1 MDDFFIFVRTLIQ
14 LIMKKHTA
22 ILLFVLFTT
31 VLFAQKKE
39 KIKGSK
45 TVTVEQR
52 AVGNFEAL
60 LVEDNLE
67 VHLERGEKTELK
79 IESDDNLHDIIS
91 MDLSDNTLRIYT
103 TKQATNY
110 KKIIVRVTYT
120 KDLNLITAKDE
131 ATVNAIQ
138 ELLLNTITLKAHDE
152 SKLFLNVNTKDFL
165 LQADDKSKTELNLKS
180 ENTTLELSKNSSLKA
195 LVNTT
200 DLKVDLYQ
208 KSDATLEGTAVNAM
222 LRLDN
227 NASFTG
233 NKFTTKNADITTES
247 YTNCSLFVETTV
259 IIDAANKSEIQ
270 LLGSPKIEIRKFA
283 DEAKLIKKLK

>member
-1 MDDFFIFVRTLIQ
+1 MKKYTLI
-14 LIMKKHTA
+14 LLLLLSTA
-22 ILLFVLFTT
+22 LTL
-31 VLFAQKKE
+31 AQKKE

-45 TVTVEQR
+45 SVTVEQR
-52 AVGNFEAL
+52 EVGNFDAL
-60 LVEDNLE
+60 VIEDNLE
-67 VHLERGEKTELK
+67 VHLQRGERTELK
-79 IESDDNLHDIIS
+79 IEADDNLHDIIS
-91 MDLSDNTLRIYT
+91 LDLSDNTLRIYT

-120 KDLNLITAKDE
+120 KDLNLITSKDE
-131 ATVNAIQ
+131 STVNAIQ
-138 ELLLNTITLKAHDE
+138 ELLLNTITLKAHDA

-180 ENTTLELSKNSSLKA
+180 ENATIELSKNSSLKA
-195 LVNTT
+195 LVITT
-200 DLKVDLYQ
+200 DLKVDMYQ
-208 KSDATLEGTAVNAM
+208 KSDATLEGSAINSM
-222 LRLDN
+222 IRLDN

-247 YTNCSLFVETTV
+247 YSSCSLFTETAV

-270 LLGSPKIEIRKFA
+270 LVGSPKIEIRKFA

>member
-1 MDDFFIFVRTLIQ
+1 MKKYAIILLLLLPTTLI
-14 LIMKKHTA
+14 L
-22 ILLFVLFTT
+22 
-31 VLFAQKKE
+31 AQKKE

-52 AVGNFEAL
+52 EVGNFDAL
-60 LVEDNLE
+60 LIEDNLE
-67 VHLERGEKTELK
+67 VYLERGERTEIK
-79 IESDDNLHDIIS
+79 IEADDNLHDIIS
-91 MDLSDNTLRIYT
+91 LDLSDNILRIYT

-120 KDLNLITAKDE
+120 KDLNLITSKDE
-131 ATVNAIQ
+131 STVNAIQ
-138 ELLLNTITLKAHDE
+138 ELLLNTVTLKVHDA

-180 ENTTLELSKNSSLKA
+180 EKSTIELSKNASLKA
-195 LVNTT
+195 LINTT
-200 DLKVDLYQ
+200 DLKVDMYQ
-208 KSDATLEGTAVNAM
+208 KSDATLEGTATNTVI
-222 LRLDN
+222 RLDN

-247 YTNCSLFVETTV
+247 YSSCSLFTETAV
-259 IIDAANKSEIQ
+259 VIDAANKSEIQ
-270 LLGSPKIEIRKFA
+270 LVGSPKIEIRKFA